1 MAESMVGSKAGAS
14 SPAQR
19 LVLAVAI
26 LSAFVSFLDATV
38 INVALPA
45 IGRELGGGL
54 STQQWVVDA
63 YLLTLGSVIL
73 LAGSL
78 SDVFGRKRVLLAGLV
93 GFGATSLLCAFA
105 PTIEVLILA
114 RALQGVAGAL
124 LVPSSLALILANFS
138 GPAQGRAIG
147 IWTAFTSVANIAG
160 PVLGGVLVDQ
170 LSWRLVFGINVLPI
184 AVTLVLLARLPHDA
198 PHAPGARVDVLGAV
212 LGMVGLGLPVFA
224 LIEQV
229 NFGWASPVVLV
240 PLVVGAAA
248 LVLFVLHERRAA
260 QPMLP
265 LSLFRSRNFS
275 AGNVATVFI
284 YGALSLGFF
293 SLAVFLQQVAGYSAT
308 LAGFATIP
316 TSILLIGLS
325 TLFGRLSGRFGP
337 RLFMTVGPLLAGA
350 GFLLLLR
357 ADASAD
363 YLTQVLPAVL
373 VFGLGMAITVAPLTS
388 AILGAIEPARSGIAS
403 AVNNAVSRVAG
414 LITIALASVVTGAA
428 VLDLAGFHRVAL
440 VTAVLF
446 FAGAAVSFVGIR
458 NPGPGTGTG
467 PAPSERPA

>member
-1 MAESMVGSKAGAS
+1 MAPPSTS
-14 SPAQR
+14 AQR
-19 LVLAVAI
+19 LVLVIAI
-26 LSAFVSFLDATV
+26 LAAFVSFLDATV

-54 STQQWVVDA
+54 SSQQWVVDS
-63 YLLTLGSVIL
+63 YLLTLGAVIL

-78 SDVFGRKRVLLAGLV
+78 SDVFGRKKVLFAGLV
-93 GFGATSLLCAFA
+93 GFGATSLLCAVA
-105 PTIEVLILA
+105 PSIEFLIVS
-114 RALQGVAGAL
+114 RGLQGVAGAL
-124 LVPSSLALILANFS
+124 LVPSSLAIILATFS
-138 GPAQGRAIG
+138 GAAQGRAIG

-184 AVTLVLLARLPHDA
+184 AVTLVLLARLPSDA
-198 PHAPGARVDVLGAV
+198 HHAPGAKVDAIGAV
-212 LGMVGLGLPVFA
+212 LGIVGLGLPVFA

-229 NFGWASPVVLV
+229 NFGWGSPVVLV
-240 PLVVGAAA
+240 PLVIGVAA
-248 LVLFVLHERRAA
+248 LVLFVAHERRAA

-275 AGNVATVFI
+275 AGNIATLLI

-308 LAGFATIP
+308 LAGFAMIP

-337 RLFMTVGPLLAGA
+337 RLFMTIGPLLAGA

-357 ADASAD
+357 VDASAM
-363 YLTQVLPAVL
+363 YLTQVLPAIL

-414 LITIALASVVTGAA
+414 LISIALASVVAGTAT
-428 VLDLAGFHRVAL
+428 LDLAGFHRVAIA
-440 VTAVLF
+440 TAVLF
-446 FAGAAVSFVGIR
+446 VLGAAVSFAGIR
-458 NPGPGTGTG
+458 NPATAE
-467 PAPSERPA
+467 PAPSAPPA

>member
-1 MAESMVGSKAGAS
+1 MVGSKAGAS